1 MYIDYDKRGQ
11 MLQVRCKGA
20 CGVVLVTMGWKPT
33 AEYGELVISLREP
46 DGMLSKHETAM
57 CAGCRRRLIC
67 GGARPGELE
76 AIYAEDV
83 EQYIDTAIRYKL
95 SATQAYQ
102 MGERQAL
109 RTPLRVLNELSR
121 PEAAAQAV

>member
-1 MYIDYDKRGQ
+1 MYIDYNARGK

-20 CGVVLVTMGWKPT
+20 CGVVLVTADWKPT
-33 AEYGELVISLREP
+33 QEYGELVIALREP
-46 DGMLSKHETAM
+46 SGMLSKHETAM
-57 CAGCRRRLIC
+57 CARCRRRLLVS
-67 GGARPGELE
+67 GAQPGELE

-83 EQYIDTAIRYKL
+83 EQYIDSAIRYGL

-109 RTPLRVLNELSR
+109 RTPLRVLNEPSR
-121 PEAAAQAV
+121 PEAARV